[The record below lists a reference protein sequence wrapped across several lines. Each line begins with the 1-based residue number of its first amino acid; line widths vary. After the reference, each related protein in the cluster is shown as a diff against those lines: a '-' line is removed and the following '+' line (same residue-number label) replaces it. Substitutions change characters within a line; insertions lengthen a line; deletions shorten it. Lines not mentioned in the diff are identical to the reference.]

1 MRNLLN
7 RALSITL
14 ILVFSLVWVT
24 PALAATGE
32 EKCNTA
38 GGVWKSHDS
47 SNGKCVYA
55 KGSTTAVTQCG
66 DALHEYRVT
75 YVSDS
80 EYSNNC
86 VLIGSRVSTDG
97 PRTESATL
105 RLKNKYASVTFAA
118 GTCKRNCS
126 ISADIP
132 ALPKSSIILTP
143 LATLYVR
150 SGSANGLYQVCFKN
164 PTRGSVRIYR
174 YRDGLW
180 VPISVVSSGLQV
192 CANASGDGSFYL
204 H

>member
-1 MRNLLN
+1 MRIATQ
-7 RALSITL
+7 RAVSIFL
-14 ILVFSLVWVT
+14 IFVLALAWAT
-24 PALAATGE
+24 PAFAATGE
-32 EKCNTA
+32 EACNTA

-47 SNGKCVYA
+47 ANGKCIYA
-55 KGSTTAVTQCG
+55 KGSTTALTECG

-75 YVSDS
+75 YVANA
-80 EYSNNC
+80 EYSNKC
-86 VLIGSRVSTDG
+86 VLIGSRVTTDG
-97 PRTESATL
+97 AKSEATTL
-105 RLKNKYASVTFAA
+105 RIKNAKVTFAA

-126 ISADIP
+126 ISADLP
-132 ALPKSSIILTP
+132 ALPKSSILLTP

-164 PTRGSVRIYR
+164 TTRGSVRIYR

-180 VPISVVSSGLQV
+180 VPISAVSSAMQV